1 MKISTIAVA
10 LLLVSTS
17 AERGLKGKKEKKPKE
32 EDLDRE
38 VKGGDKKGKKGGKH
52 IVSLGPRPYFLVDSM
67 KESDLKAKL
76 GKSLLFESR

>member
-10 LLLVSTS
+10 LLFVSAS
-17 AERGLKGKKEKKPKE
+17 GERGLKGKKEKKLEAK
-32 EDLDRE
+32 DDDRE

-67 KESDLKAKL
+67 KDSDLKAKL